1 MTAWPSYVT
10 ARQWSNPQLSIVTFL
25 KDDKM
30 EFVNKR
36 GKIISS
42 ELFNTPMFY
51 ILLPP
56 NTKVGAP
63 AINPETW
70 VEWSNWNEFFS

>member
-1 MTAWPSYVT
+1 
-10 ARQWSNPQLSIVTFL
+10 
-25 KDDKM
+25 M

-63 AINPETW
+63 AINPET
-70 VEWSNWNEFFS
+70 